1 MLFYFVGGCRCKFSF
16 KLSWGP
22 SIKVDIHVNKL
33 TPDATIKMQVDS
45 FTFYGIDAER
55 KKISCCDQPLMVSNK
70 QLVLFKVYSS
80 DLTYGFG
87 ILCLNNSMA

>member
-1 MLFYFVGGCRCKFSF
+1 
-16 KLSWGP
+16 
-22 SIKVDIHVNKL
+22 VDIHVNKL

-55 KKISCCDQPLMVSNK
+55 KKISCCDRPLKVSNR
-70 QLVLFKVYSS
+70 QLMLFKVYST

-87 ILCLNNSMA
+87 LLCLNNSMV